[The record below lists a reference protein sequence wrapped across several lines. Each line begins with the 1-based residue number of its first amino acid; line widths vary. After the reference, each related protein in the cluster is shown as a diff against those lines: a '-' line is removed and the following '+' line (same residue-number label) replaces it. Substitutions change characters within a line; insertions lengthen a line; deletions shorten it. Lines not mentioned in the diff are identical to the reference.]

1 MSSGEQKAWEILD
14 KLNPNDVCRKA
25 DVIFDK
31 ASGIYTLKS
40 YSMDSYISP
49 GRMEIFS
56 NSAGSDVLLH
66 RLGYFFKLS
75 ALCYLN
81 NAKDIPLTER
91 LVKPVNLRGG
101 ELFFR
106 GSHVLPLDKIAEKY
120 GDNIE
125 GFLTKG
131 KDLAGEQLE
140 YGDASLR
147 LFPFPRVSVVLIL
160 WRADDEFPSRAD
172 LLFDSTSE
180 LQLPIDTI
188 WAIAM
193 MSILIML

>member
-1 MSSGEQKAWEILD
+1 MSPGEQKAWEILE
-14 KLNPNDVCRKA
+14 KLNPNDVCRRA

-31 ASGIYTLKS
+31 ASRLYTLKS
-40 YSMDSYISP
+40 YSMDFYISP
-49 GRMEIFS
+49 KKREIFS

-66 RLGYFFKLS
+66 KLGYFFKLS

-91 LVKPVNLRGG
+91 LVKPDNLRGG
-101 ELFFR
+101 QLFFR
-106 GSHVLPLDKIAEKY
+106 GSHVLPLDKISGKY
-120 GDNIE
+120 GDNIK

-131 KDLAGEQLE
+131 KNLSGEQLE

-147 LFPFPRVSVVLIL
+147 LFPFPNVPVVVIL
-160 WRADDEFPSRAD
+160 WGADDEFPSRAD

-180 LQLPIDTI
+180 LQLLIDNI
-188 WAIAM
+188 WSIAM

>member
-1 MSSGEQKAWEILD
+1 MSPGEQKAWEILE
-14 KLNPNDVCRKA
+14 KLNPNDVCRRA

-31 ASGIYTLKS
+31 ASGLYTLKS
-40 YSMDSYISP
+40 YSMDFYISP
-49 GRMEIFS
+49 KKREIFS

-66 RLGYFFKLS
+66 KLGYFFKLS

-91 LVKPVNLRGG
+91 LVKPDNLRGG
-101 ELFFR
+101 QLFFR
-106 GSHVLPLDKIAEKY
+106 GSHVLPLDKIAGKY
-120 GDNIE
+120 GDNIK

-131 KDLAGEQLE
+131 KNLSGEQLE

-147 LFPFPRVSVVLIL
+147 LFPFPNVPVVVIL
-160 WRADDEFPSRAD
+160 WGADDEFPSRAD

-180 LQLPIDTI
+180 LQLLIDNI
-188 WAIAM
+188 WSIAM

>member
-1 MSSGEQKAWEILD
+1 MSSGEQKAWGILEN
-14 KLNPNDVCRKA
+14 LNPNDVCRMA
-25 DVIFDK
+25 DVTFDE
-31 ASGIYTLKS
+31 ASGLYTLKS
-40 YSMDSYISP
+40 YSMDFYISP
-49 GRMEIFS
+49 KKREIFS

-66 RLGYFFKLS
+66 RLGYLFKLS

-81 NAKDIPLTER
+81 NAKAIPLTEQ
-91 LVKPVNLRGG
+91 LVKPDNLRGG
-101 ELFFR
+101 QLFFR

-120 GDNIE
+120 GDDIK

-147 LFPFPRVSVVLIL
+147 LFPFPNLPVVIIL
-160 WRADDEFPSRAD
+160 WGADDEFPSRAD
-172 LLFDSTSE
+172 LLFDSISE
-180 LQLPIDTI
+180 LQLPIDNI